1 MLFIAGDFNA
11 KIGKG
16 IQGDTC
22 IGQFSKGLRNS
33 NGHTLIELCE
43 EKKLFVSNSAFD
55 HPSRHQTTWIGQIRD
70 RTTGKIINIFNQID
84 YILCQK
90 RNKHL
95 LTNARSYAGTL
106 LTSDHK
112 LVKASFKL
120 EKHKLCRKEQHS
132 KRTPKPNIAAIVNKE
147 ESQRRYQN
155 TLDTKLS
162 SITNDR
168 KNNTDNSKARADSV
182 PDRLKCVQTIIK
194 QSIEESVGCVA
205 TARQNK
211 HNDEELSQLS
221 KRQKDIRV
229 KIQNTKD
236 NNKRDRLKI
245 ERNRILHTIRK
256 R

>member
-1 MLFIAGDFNA
+1 MTYLTYCRVAS
-11 KIGKG
+11 
-16 IQGDTC
+16 
-22 IGQFSKGLRNS
+22 QFTVCDASAAFSILAENS

-120 EKHKLCRKEQHS
+120 EKHKLRRKEQHS

-162 SITNDR
+162 SITSDR
-168 KNNTDNSKARADSV
+168 QRNAHIQLLLPPDKRAH
-182 PDRLKCVQTIIK
+182 PTCHEHQRALHGGRRFQQPLTQLGLYCTR
-194 QSIEESVGCVA
+194 
-205 TARQNK
+205 RQRRG
-211 HNDEELSQLS
+211 S
-221 KRQKDIRV
+221 
-229 KIQNTKD
+229 
-236 NNKRDRLKI
+236 
-245 ERNRILHTIRK
+245 
-256 R
+256 